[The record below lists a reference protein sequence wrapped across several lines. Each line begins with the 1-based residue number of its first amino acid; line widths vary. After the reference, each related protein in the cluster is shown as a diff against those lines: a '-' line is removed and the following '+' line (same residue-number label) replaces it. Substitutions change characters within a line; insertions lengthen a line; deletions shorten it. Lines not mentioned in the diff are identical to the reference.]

1 MVGKWV
7 VPMGKVRADMSV
19 DYSVAKKA
27 SVKVDL

>member
-1 MVGKWV
+1 MVGKSV
-7 VPMGKVRADMSV
+7 VPKGKVRVEMSV